1 MNKTADQTLKLQ
13 SLDMTPVT
21 DPAVTL
27 AAERACDA
35 RRAWRE
41 AQQLRL
47 LTARRAERLA
57 LELKAAEEQTEARI
71 AAARAAALERR
82 AALQRRC
89 EAATRAERLERKLAG
104 VLGADGR
111 ATPALAV
118 PFAGIAAARAPR
130 ARIYVAVAAFAIA
143 AGVSGLAVM
152 PGAIALPAPG
162 AHSASSIPEGMPGD
176 PLRLKLSE
184 RLGGK
189 DAR

>member
-1 MNKTADQTLKLQ
+1 MNKKADQTLKLQ
-13 SLDMTPVT
+13 SLDMTPVV

-82 AALQRRC
+82 AALQRRF
-89 EAATRAERLERKLAG
+89 EAATRAECLERKLAG
-104 VLGADGR
+104 TLDADGR
-111 ATPALAV
+111 SMPVREV
-118 PFAGIAAARAPR
+118 PFPGIAPARAPS
-130 ARIYVAVAAFAIA
+130 ARIYAAVAAFAIA
-143 AGVSGLAVM
+143 AGVSGLAIM

-162 AHSASSIPEGMPGD
+162 AHSATSVLEGMPGD
-176 PLRLKLSE
+176 PLRLKLSD
-184 RLGGK
+184 RLGAK
-189 DAR
+189 